1 MKTFVLATSNQNK
14 LKEFQQILPD
24 WEIKTLKEIGFD
36 QEIEETGETFE
47 ENAMIKAEAV
57 QAYLRQKGLDYIVV
71 AEDSG
76 LCVDAL
82 DGAPGVSGLCV
93 DALDGAPGVYTAR
106 YAGEHGDYRANID
119 KLWRELAGKESRTAY
134 YICVLAILYPDD
146 ERKVYIGKTEG
157 EIIDEERGANGFAYD
172 VVFYSKELQ
181 KTFGEAEDEEKNQ
194 ISHRA
199 RAIKQL
205 VRELEGN

>member
-14 LKEFQQILPD
+14 LKEFQQILQD

-36 QEIEETGETFE
+36 QEVEETGETFE

-57 QAYLRQKGLDYIVV
+57 RAYLRQKGLDYIVV
-71 AEDSG
+71 AED
-76 LCVDAL
+76 
-82 DGAPGVSGLCV
+82 SGLCV

-181 KTFGEAEDEEKNQ
+181 KTFGEAEDKEKNQ

>member
-71 AEDSG
+71 AED
-76 LCVDAL
+76 
-82 DGAPGVSGLCV
+82 SGLCV

>member
-57 QAYLRQKGLDYIVV
+57 RAYLRQKGLDYIVV
-71 AEDSG
+71 AED
-76 LCVDAL
+76 
-82 DGAPGVSGLCV
+82 SGLCV

-181 KTFGEAEDEEKNQ
+181 KTFGEAEDKEKNQ

>member
-57 QAYLRQKGLDYIVV
+57 RAYLRQKGLDYIVV
-71 AEDSG
+71 AED
-76 LCVDAL
+76 
-82 DGAPGVSGLCV
+82 SGLCV

-134 YICVLAILYPDD
+134 YICVLAILYPDG

-172 VVFYSKELQ
+172 VVFYSKELH

>member
-14 LKEFQQILPD
+14 LKEFQQILQD

-36 QEIEETGETFE
+36 QEVEEIGETFE

-71 AEDSG
+71 AED
-76 LCVDAL
+76 
-82 DGAPGVSGLCV
+82 SGLCV

>member
-14 LKEFQQILPD
+14 LKEFQQILQD

-36 QEIEETGETFE
+36 QEVEETGETFE
-47 ENAMIKAEAV
+47 GNAMIKAEAV
-57 QAYLRQKGLDYIVV
+57 RAYLRQKGLDYIVV

-76 LCVDAL
+76 LCVD
-82 DGAPGVSGLCV
+82 V
-93 DALDGAPGVYTAR
+93 LDGAPGVYTAR

-134 YICVLAILYPDD
+134 YICVLAILYPDG

>member
-14 LKEFQQILPD
+14 LKEFQQILQD

-36 QEIEETGETFE
+36 QEVEETGETFE

-57 QAYLRQKGLDYIVV
+57 QAYLRQKGLNYIVV
-71 AEDSG
+71 AED
-76 LCVDAL
+76 
-82 DGAPGVSGLCV
+82 SGLCV

-134 YICVLAILYPDD
+134 YICVLAILYPDG

>member
-1 MKTFVLATSNQNK
+1 MQ
-14 LKEFQQILPD
+14 D

-36 QEIEETGETFE
+36 QEVEETGETFE

-57 QAYLRQKGLDYIVV
+57 RAYLRQKGLDYIVV
-71 AEDSG
+71 AED
-76 LCVDAL
+76 
-82 DGAPGVSGLCV
+82 SGLCV

-134 YICVLAILYPDD
+134 YICVLAILYPDG

-181 KTFGEAEDEEKNQ
+181 KTFGEAEDKEKNQ